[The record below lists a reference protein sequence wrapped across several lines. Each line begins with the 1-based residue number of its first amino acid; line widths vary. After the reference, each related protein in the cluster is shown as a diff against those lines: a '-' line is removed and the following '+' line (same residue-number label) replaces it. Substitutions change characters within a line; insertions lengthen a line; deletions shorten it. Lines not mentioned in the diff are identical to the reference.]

1 MKSDCPRLSP
11 TAKWVAI
18 LATTLAAATCLSPL
32 TRIGTTN
39 ATIQAIVCA
48 SLPLAAWWD
57 ARRLRRAGHPVA
69 ADTLVLAA
77 MVAMVT
83 LMGFAFYTADLAEQ
97 VELCTGYPPR

>member
-1 MKSDCPRLSP
+1 MKSEYPRLSP

-18 LATTLAAATCLSPL
+18 MTTTLAAAACLSPL

-48 SLPLAAWWD
+48 TLPLAAWWD
-57 ARRLRRAGHPVA
+57 ARRLRRAGHPEA

-77 MVAMVT
+77 MVTMVM
-83 LMGFAFYTADLAEQ
+83 LMGSAFYTANLAEQ